1 MNGAN
6 NSNIRVVKRLKIVN
20 YLHENGIDY
29 DYSRIDYINPKYKVF
44 IYKRTP
50 ELDELIEKYYE
61 SK

>member
-1 MNGAN
+1 MKSN
-6 NSNIRVVKRLKIVN
+6 NEMRVVKRLKLAN
-20 YLHENGIDY
+20 YLHEHGIDWEY
-29 DYSRIDYINPKYKVF
+29 TRVDYMNPKYKVF